1 MQLLT
6 TQIGLSGLAGCWK
19 AVVGVY
25 CKLVPLA
32 EHWRLLSAA
41 ADDSHW
47 PEWAGWL
54 LEGSSGGLLQAGS
67 AARTL
72 IVVGCSR

>member
-1 MQLLT
+1 M
-6 TQIGLSGLAGCWK
+6 GF
-19 AVVGVY
+19 Y

-41 ADDSHW
+41 ADDSDW

-67 AARTL
+67 AGRTL
-72 IVVGCSR
+72 EAVECSC

>member
-1 MQLLT
+1 MTAQV
-6 TQIGLSGLAGCWK
+6 GLSGLDGCWR

-32 EHWRLLSAA
+32 EHWSLLGA
-41 ADDSHW
+41 ADDDSGW
-47 PEWAGWL
+47 PEWTSWL

-67 AARTL
+67 AGRTL
-72 IVVGCSR
+72 EAVGCI

>member
-1 MQLLT
+1 M
-6 TQIGLSGLAGCWK
+6 
-19 AVVGVY
+19 GVY

-47 PEWAGWL
+47 PAWAGWLLEGSSGGLLQAGWL

-67 AARTL
+67 AGRTL
-72 IVVGCSR
+72 EAVGCS